1 MTVLNA
7 QSDSILVV
15 EDGSYNPSADDGQTQ
30 VMPSILFSN
39 AASIELFGDVTGGLT
54 GPHPIRGCNE
64 RLLIVPQ
71 LVEL

>member
-15 EDGSYNPSADDGQTQ
+15 EDGSSNPSADDGQTQ

-39 AASIELFGDVTGGLT
+39 AASIELFGDVAGGLT
-54 GPHPIRGCNE
+54 GPDPIRGYNE